1 MYKLLVATTVL
12 VILSACAR
20 LDHVQISDIDQSQG
34 PLIPISV
41 KVSEAGID
49 LSALAGIADK
59 VKPNMLLEK
68 LHIPAGNG
76 GSNDS
81 ENLAT
86 LLALINM
93 GPRTGNPVYDDSYAQ
108 NVLMQ
113 LYVQCPSGKI
123 TGLRSI
129 READSYGPVSGEV
142 VRLDAYCIQ

>member
-1 MYKLLVATTVL
+1 MYKPLLVATVL
-12 VILSACAR
+12 ALLSACAR

-34 PLIPISV
+34 TLIPISV

-49 LSALAGIADK
+49 LSALAGIANK
-59 VKPNMLLEK
+59 VKPNMLLET

-81 ENLAT
+81 DELAT
-86 LLALINM
+86 LLGLINM
-93 GPRTGNPVYDDSYAQ
+93 GPRTGNPVYADSYAQ
-108 NVLMQ
+108 DVLMQ